1 MELGIYC
8 LMLILL
14 IFLGVPIGFSLVVSG
29 IIYVTLLSP
38 LDPIVIPQKMIAGL
52 NSFPLLAVPFFLILG
67 EVMGRTGIT
76 ERLVKLADAMV
87 GHIRGGLGHVN
98 ILGSLLMGGIQGAAT
113 ADTAAIGSMLI
124 PAMKK
129 DGYTAG
135 YAAAITAAS
144 SAAGPIIPPSLAMVI
159 YGTMGNVS
167 IGRLFLAGA
176 APGLI
181 VGLFLIIYNY
191 LISKKLNFGR
201 EQHKKFSLVKLGT
214 NLKSGFLP
222 LLIPI
227 IVVGGIVGGIF
238 TPTESGAMAT
248 IFALVIGVVFYRQFG
263 WRDFLECSLN
273 TLFVLGSILVVVA
286 GAATFSWI
294 LNAEGAGA
302 AFGTYLQSISS
313 NPLVIMLIINFI
325 LLLFGCF
332 IETIALI
339 LLFTPIFLPIVTSLG
354 FDPVHF
360 GVIMV
365 LNLTIGMTTPPL
377 GLCIFVACSIG
388 QISLGEFM
396 KDMLPLYIPMIAAL
410 LAVIWFP
417 EVVMY
422 LPDLLMPIK

>member
-1 MELGIYC
+1 MGLAIYC
-8 LMLILL
+8 LILILL
-14 IFLGVPIGFSLVVSG
+14 IFIGIPIGFSLIVSG

-52 NSFPLLAVPFFLILG
+52 NSFPLLAIPFFLILG
-67 EVMGRTGIT
+67 EVMSKAGIT
-76 ERLVKLADAMV
+76 ERLVNLADAMV

-98 ILGSLLMGGIQGAAT
+98 ILASLLMGGIQGAAT
-113 ADTAAIGSMLI
+113 ADAAAIGSMLI

-129 DGYTAG
+129 DGYSAG

-176 APGLI
+176 IPGLI
-181 VGLFLIIYNY
+181 LGLFLIIHNHF
-191 LISKKLNFGR
+191 ISKKMNFGR

-248 IFALVIGVVFYRQFG
+248 IFAIMIGVLFYRKLG

-273 TLFVLGSILVVVA
+273 TLYVMGSILIVIA

-294 LNAEGAGA
+294 LNAEGAGV
-302 AFGTYLQSISS
+302 AFSSYLLSISE
-313 NPLVIMLIINFI
+313 NPIVIMMIINLI
-325 LLLFGCF
+325 LLVFGCF

-339 LLFTPIFLPIVTSLG
+339 LLFTPIFLPIAINLG

-377 GLCIFVACSIG
+377 GLCIFISCSIANVT
-388 QISLGEFM
+388 LGEFM
-396 KDMLPLYIPMIAAL
+396 KDMLPLYIPMIASLIA
-410 LAVIWFP
+410 IICFP

-422 LPDLLMPIK
+422 LPNLLMPIN